1 MGSKLAL
8 QEKRK
13 RFTFLNRRRQSHD
26 SVDHHASHANPK
38 KQEEEG
44 IKPKEKLIEFLCS
57 CCFLCVCC
65 PLAAVCCC
73 CIKIPCRFCHKA
85 LQHVWRWASSC
96 GTKRRVFAEYSSFSD
111 IDSDVASGKFDMHYA
126 KQYERTKKKKNVKNG
141 IRTHALSDQYL
152 KLAP

>member
-13 RFTFLNRRRQSHD
+13 RSVFVNDRRRRRQSYD

-38 KQEEEG
+38 KQEGGG
-44 IKPKEKLIEFLCS
+44 IRSKEKLIEFLCS

-73 CIKIPCRFCHKA
+73 CIKIPCRFCHQA
-85 LQHVWRWASSC
+85 LRRVWRWASSC
-96 GTKRRVFAEYSSFSD
+96 GTKTRVFAEYSSFSD
-111 IDSDVASGKFDMHYA
+111 IDSDVTSGK
-126 KQYERTKKKKNVKNG
+126 VKPSVPG
-141 IRTHALSDQYL
+141 A
-152 KLAP
+152 